1 MDPIAPRAEVTVYS
15 PLFSAFRQQLQ
26 GTAVSIGR
34 ASDCAIPIKDRYL
47 SRKHAEIV
55 SDRGSWILKD
65 CGSANGTYLN
75 GTRVERDHTLQ
86 TGDRIRLGD
95 TEIVFETAEHNTDRI
110 LAIADTAETSPSM
123 TISIPVNE
131 IEQPGGKAD
140 TGDLAK
146 LRTLNVLARELIE
159 DRPTEELFGYIV
171 DRVLKHTQ
179 ASRVALGLLGPDGKS
194 FINVEVRRQDKSD
207 TSELRISHTVLNEVV
222 EEKKALAF
230 MDVSGDEKL
239 SRAQSIIMQGIHSI
253 LCAPLMIGQSV
264 VGVLYV
270 DYLFTQRQIAEDDV
284 RLVAQIARFAAI
296 KLETTRLREEAIQ
309 KRIMDEEL
317 KTASVIQR
325 GLLPPAPSGI
335 AGYTFSGA
343 NRACRTVS
351 GDYYDFVRRPDGRLY
366 FVIADVSG
374 KGITAGLMMAGLQ
387 ASFRIFCKSDPTPA
401 DLVSQLNDALKD
413 TLPQSKFVTLFL
425 GRLDMATGVIEY
437 ANAGH
442 TPPLWVRRE
451 GVQELTETDLVLG
464 VVTRAEFRGHKLQL
478 APGDAL
484 VLFTDG
490 VTEAENEEGEDLG
503 GLVHVTKRLERMHG
517 AGADELSSALE
528 AVVRDH
534 MGDAPLADDVTLVVV
549 SRNRESGAGSSQS
562 EEFDLTASDAR
573 RPTTEPR

>member
-1 MDPIAPRAEVTVYS
+1 MEPIAPRAEVTVYS
-15 PLFSAFRQQLQ
+15 PLFSPFRQQLQ

-34 ASDCAIPIKDRYL
+34 ASDCSIPIKDRYL
-47 SRKHAEIV
+47 SRKHAEIIAE
-55 SDRGSWILKD
+55 RGAWILKD

-75 GTRVERDHTLQ
+75 GSRMERDHPLR

-95 TEIVFETAEHNTDRI
+95 TEIVFETAEHNTDRM
-110 LAIADTAETSPSM
+110 LAVADTSPNM

-131 IEQPGGKAD
+131 IEQPGGKSD

-146 LRTLNVLARELIE
+146 LKTLNLLARELIE
-159 DRPTEELFGYIV
+159 DRPTEELFGFIV
-171 DRVLKHTQ
+171 DRVLEHTQ
-179 ASRVALGLLGPDGKS
+179 ASRAALGLLGPDGKS
-194 FINVEVRRQDKSD
+194 FVNVEVRRQDRTDS
-207 TSELRISHTVLNEVV
+207 SELRISHTVLSEVV

-230 MDVSGDEKL
+230 MDVSVDEKL
-239 SRAQSIIMQGIHSI
+239 SRAQSIIMQGIRSI
-253 LCAPLMIGQSV
+253 LCAPLMIGDSV

-270 DYLFTQRQIAEDDV
+270 DYLFTQRKIAEDDV

-325 GLLPPAPSGI
+325 GLLPTAPAGI
-335 AGYTFSGA
+335 DGYTFSGA
-343 NRACRTVS
+343 NRPCRTVS
-351 GDYYDFVRRPDGRLY
+351 GDYFDFVQRPDGRMY

-387 ASFRIFCKSDPTPA
+387 ASFRIFCKNDPTPA
-401 DLVSQLNDALKD
+401 ELISQLNDALKD

-425 GRLDMATGVIEY
+425 GRLDLATGVIEY

-442 TPPLWVRRE
+442 TPPLWLRKDAVE
-451 GVQELTETDLVLG
+451 ELAETDLVLG
-464 VVTRAEFRGHKLQL
+464 IVTHADFRAHKLQL

-490 VTEAENEEGEDLG
+490 VTEAEDEDGSDLG
-503 GLVHVTKRLERMHG
+503 SLDHVAKRLETMHG
-517 AGADELSSALE
+517 ENAEALTSAIE
-528 AVVRDH
+528 SVVLDH

-549 SRNRESGAGSSQS
+549 SRNQ
-562 EEFDLTASDAR
+562 
-573 RPTTEPR
+573 